1 VTEGPLRVSLTTRGG
16 FAAGVVGA
24 RPARAVDTRG
34 LTPAQDAELR
44 RLLRAASRDA
54 ARPASRGAAEAPG
67 APAGPGGGGR
77 PADVATY
84 TVTVEP
90 GGPVLRATDLDL
102 SEALADLIDWIEGH
116 AAGQQ

>member
-1 VTEGPLRVSLTTRGG
+1 MTEGPLRVSVTTRGG

-24 RPARAVDTRG
+24 GPARVVDTRG
-34 LTPAQDAELR
+34 LTAAQDVELR
-44 RLLRAASRDA
+44 RLLRAAS
-54 ARPASRGAAEAPG
+54 AEPG
-67 APAGPGGGGR
+67 PSGGPGPGGPGGGGR

-102 SEALADLIDWIEGH
+102 SEALAELIDWIEGH